1 MADNPKTLYEIA
13 CEAHEKAFGCE
24 PVYWGFQR
32 WNIDDVD
39 NDEPAKSILA
49 AIIEGVPYDERP
61 EGYDPKNPHHFV
73 G

>member
-1 MADNPKTLYEIA
+1 MADNPKILYEIA
-13 CEAHEKAFGCE
+13 CEAHEKAFGCAPE
-24 PVYWGFQR
+24 RWGFQR
-32 WNIDDVD
+32 GTDDD
-39 NDEPAKSILA
+39 YAKRILA